1 VLIFNHR
8 NPEMQI
14 DKQQTAL
21 MLADMQNEF
30 LEEKPEGTYYALI
43 EDGLKKRNV
52 IANLERLL
60 QTAQDLGYFI
70 IHSPH
75 WYYPT
80 DLQWTVPPG
89 AIAHYLG
96 GIGFCGR
103 KDPVDLD
110 GFRGS
115 RADYFE
121 PFKKYLMDGHTC
133 NTSPHK
139 HFGCEANDVIK
150 QLRMRKVQKVI
161 MAGPVANICL
171 ESHMRDIIEAGLEV
185 AMVRD
190 AVAGGVNEE
199 GDGYQAAM
207 INWRFMANA
216 VWTTD
221 EAVQRMRAAAA
232 GRATASA

>member
-1 VLIFNHR
+1 MFTFTHR
-8 NPEMQI
+8 NPEMQL
-14 DKQQTAL
+14 DKRRTAL
-21 MLADMQNEF
+21 VLADMQNEF
-30 LEEKPEGTYYALI
+30 LEDKPNTYGEMIADSLRQ
-43 EDGLKKRNV
+43 RNV
-52 IANLERLL
+52 IGNLDKLL
-60 QTAQDLGYFI
+60 ATAQELGYFI

-80 DLQWTVPPG
+80 DGQWAVPPG
-89 AIAHYLG
+89 AIGDYLVS
-96 GIGFCGR
+96 IGFCGR
-103 KDPVDLD
+103 KDPVDLE
-110 GFRGS
+110 GFHGS
-115 RADYFE
+115 RADYYE

-150 QLRMRKVQKVI
+150 QLRMRKVEKVI

-171 ESHMRDIIEAGLEV
+171 ESHMRDIIEAGMEV

-190 AVAGGVNEE
+190 AVAGAVNEE

-216 VWTTD
+216 VWTT
-221 EAVQRMRAAAA
+221 EETVKKMKSAA
-232 GRATASA
+232 